1 MKVRYTAAAHAEITE
16 IHTYIARDN
25 RSAADRVINQIEHT
39 IELIEKSPRIGRLK
53 YQQSV
58 YMVPVRRYPQ
68 YLLFDTIE
76 GNEIVVLNVRHGARR
91 RPWEDDD

>member
-1 MKVRYTAAAHAEITE
+1 MKARYTAAAHAEIDE
-16 IHTYIARDN
+16 IYLYIAKDN

-53 YQQSV
+53 YRQSV

-68 YLLFDTIE
+68 YLLFYTIE
-76 GNEIVVLNVRHGARR
+76 GDEIVILNVRHGARQ
-91 RPWEDDD
+91 RPWEEDR